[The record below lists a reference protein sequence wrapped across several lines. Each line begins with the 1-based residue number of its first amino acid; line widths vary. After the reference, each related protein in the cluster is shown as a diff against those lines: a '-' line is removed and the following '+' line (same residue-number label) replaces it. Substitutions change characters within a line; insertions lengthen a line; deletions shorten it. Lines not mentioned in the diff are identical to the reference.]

1 MDDSPLSVLIVEK
14 GIPELRAIPLD
25 RRICLLGASTSADVF
40 IDNSYV
46 SRIHA
51 QITQEPSGY
60 MIRDLDSRNG
70 TFVNGTRLQG
80 EGRLLEGGDRV
91 ELAEGQVILRY
102 QVRGVTLSQP
112 SASAVDDSGLMV
124 DPRSREVWLQG
135 ELLVPPL
142 SRKEFDV
149 VNVLYQRRGEACS
162 KDDIALGGW
171 PERAGGDVGDQEIEQ
186 TVRRIRLRIEPTP
199 SEPKYVITVRG
210 YGYKLSRD

>member
-1 MDDSPLSVLIVEK
+1 MADNPLSVLIVEQ
-14 GIPELRAIPLD
+14 GIPDLRVIPLD
-25 RRICLLGASTSADVF
+25 RRICLLGAFTSADVF

-51 QITQEPSGY
+51 QITEEVDGY

-80 EGRLLEGGDRV
+80 EGHILEGGGRA
-91 ELAEGQVILRY
+91 ELADGQVVLRY

-112 SASAVDDSGLMV
+112 SAPAIDDSGLFV

-149 VNVLYQRRGEACS
+149 VNVLYQSRGEACC

-171 PERAGGDVGDQEIEQ
+171 SERAGGDVGDQEIEQ
-186 TVRRIRLRIEPTP
+186 TVRRIRLRVEPTSSDP
-199 SEPKYVITVRG
+199 RYVITVRG
-210 YGYKLSRD
+210 FGYKLSKD

>member
-1 MDDSPLSVLIVEK
+1 MADDPLSVLIVEK
-14 GIPELRAIPLD
+14 GIPDLRAMPLD
-25 RRICLLGASTSADVF
+25 RRICLLGASTSADIF

-60 MIRDLDSRNG
+60 MIRDLDSKNG

-91 ELAEGQVILRY
+91 ELAEGQVVLRY

-112 SASAVDDSGLMV
+112 STPAIDDSDLVV

-135 ELLVPPL
+135 ELLVPHCPARSSTL
-142 SRKEFDV
+142 
-149 VNVLYQRRGEACS
+149 
-162 KDDIALGGW
+162 
-171 PERAGGDVGDQEIEQ
+171 
-186 TVRRIRLRIEPTP
+186 
-199 SEPKYVITVRG
+199 
-210 YGYKLSRD
+210 

>member
-1 MDDSPLSVLIVEK
+1 MADNPLSVLIVEQ
-14 GIPELRAIPLD
+14 GIPDLRVISLD

-51 QITQEPSGY
+51 QITEEVGGY

-70 TFVNGTRLQG
+70 TFVNGTRLQE
-80 EGRLLEGGDRV
+80 EGHILEGGDRV
-91 ELAEGQVILRY
+91 ELAERQVVLRY

-112 SASAVDDSGLMV
+112 SAPAVDDAGLFV
-124 DPRSREVWLQG
+124 DTRSREVWLQG

-162 KDDIALGGW
+162 KEDIALGGW

-186 TVRRIRLRIEPTP
+186 TVRRVRLRIEPSP
-199 SEPKYVITVRG
+199 SDPRYVITVRG
-210 YGYKLSRD
+210 YGYKLSKD

>member
-1 MDDSPLSVLIVEK
+1 MANDPLSVLIVEK
-14 GIPELRAIPLD
+14 GIPDVRAIPLD

-60 MIRDLDSRNG
+60 MIRDLDSKNG

-91 ELAEGQVILRY
+91 ELAEGQVVLRY

-112 SASAVDDSGLMV
+112 SAVAVDDSDLVV
-124 DPRSREVWLQG
+124 DPRSREVWLKG

-162 KDDIALGGW
+162 KDDIAAGGW

-199 SEPKYVITVRG
+199 SEPRYVITVRG